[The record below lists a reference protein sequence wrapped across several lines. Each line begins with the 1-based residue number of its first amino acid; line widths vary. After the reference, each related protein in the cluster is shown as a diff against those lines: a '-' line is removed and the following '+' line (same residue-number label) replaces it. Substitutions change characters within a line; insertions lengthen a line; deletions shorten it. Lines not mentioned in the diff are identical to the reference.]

1 MCVSNIDR
9 IVIVY
14 MHILHKSYEEGGGG
28 GLLIN
33 FSSSIGRAAATA
45 VSISCQLL
53 CMYVCDANGA
63 EEIPGNL
70 VVAPISTTD
79 EAWKLNGSRSLDEM
93 MGRLYVMRQQCNR
106 SHLII

>member
-1 MCVSNIDR
+1 MR
-9 IVIVY
+9 
-14 MHILHKSYEEGGGG
+14 ILHKSYEGGGG

-33 FSSSIGRAAATA
+33 FSSSIGRAAA

-53 CMYVCDANGA
+53 CVCDASGA